1 MHQIHEALGEDTS
14 IDAHRRR
21 VNSLRTGES
30 SKVIQ
35 QLDLSYV
42 PMEKHHV
49 EEYEAFRRGSTN
61 DRKMSTE
68 YFREE
73 SKRIDAAMKQK

>member
-1 MHQIHEALGEDTS
+1 MRAS
-14 IDAHRRR
+14 
-21 VNSLRTGES
+21 ES

-49 EEYEAFRRGSTN
+49 EQYEAFRRGSAN
-61 DRKMSTE
+61 DRKLSLE
-68 YFREE
+68 YFKEE